1 MGKHMSYFIE
11 VVNKAT
17 SEILAQ
23 ANGDLETIAYHVK
36 KLALDGQNE
45 YGVLLNEAEQIGAE
59 AHRKVV
65 SLEADGETVLTVL
78 KARIRSEKKALAVP
92 AAAE

>member
-1 MGKHMSYFIE
+1 MSYFIE

-17 SEILAQ
+17 DEILAQ
-23 ANGDLETIAYHVK
+23 AHGDLETIAYHVK

-45 YGVLLNEAEQIGAE
+45 YGVVLNQVEKIGEAAT
-59 AHRKVV
+59 RKVV

-78 KARIRSEKKALAVP
+78 KARIRSEKKSVAEPVVP
-92 AAAE
+92 AVAE